1 MIVPIFPL
9 PNVVLF
15 PKTVL
20 PLHIF
25 EQRYRTMTREAL
37 AGDGAIVIVLL
48 KEGWEADNLDRPA
61 VHEIACLGRI
71 ETHEEL
77 DEGKYNIVLTGLR
90 RVRIVREVEHSPYR
104 LAEIE
109 LLDDPACDDH
119 HDDVIKRRNH
129 MAGLFAR
136 FTELATAG
144 SHEAAEL
151 VPQLDFEALVNLVAS
166 TLNLPV
172 EEKQSLLELDD
183 PVHRC
188 DTLIP
193 VLQSQIEALVLIR
206 AYQHLKPEEPRW
218 N

>member
-1 MIVPIFPL
+1 
-9 PNVVLF
+9 
-15 PKTVL
+15 
-20 PLHIF
+20 
-25 EQRYRTMTREAL
+25 MTREAI
-37 AGDGAIVIVLL
+37 AGNGAIVIVLL
-48 KEGWEADNLDRPA
+48 KEGWEANYQSNPP
-61 VHEIACLGRI
+61 VHEIACLGKI

-90 RVRIVREVEHSPYR
+90 RVRIVRELDHSPYR

-109 LLDDPACDDH
+109 LLDDQACNEQEDE
-119 HDDVIKRRNH
+119 VIRRRNH

-136 FTELATAG
+136 FTELATSGKGPAG
-144 SHEAAEL
+144 EL

-172 EEKQSLLELDD
+172 EEKQALLEMDD
-183 PVHRC
+183 PLHRC
-188 DTLIP
+188 DILIP
-193 VLQSQIEALVLIR
+193 TLQNQIEALVLVR

>member
-15 PKTVL
+15 PKTLL
-20 PLHIF
+20 PLHVF

-48 KEGWEADNLDRPA
+48 KEGWEAEYQNNPP
-61 VHEIACLGRI
+61 VHEIACLGKI
-71 ETHEEL
+71 ETHEQL

-90 RVRIVREVEHSPYR
+90 RVRIIRELEHSPYR
-104 LAEIE
+104 MAEIE
-109 LLDDPACDDH
+109 LLDDEACDDLEE
-119 HDDVIKRRNH
+119 DVVRRRNH

-136 FTELATAG
+136 FTELATSQKNAG
-144 SHEAAEL
+144 AEL

-172 EEKQSLLELDD
+172 EDKQSLLEMDD
-183 PVHRC
+183 PVRRC
-188 DTLIP
+188 DNLIP
-193 VLQSQIEALVLIR
+193 ILQSQIEALVLVR